1 LNRAQLLW
9 LLALAFALVFVALEP
24 LLTFPIFGSDT
35 GEYYRLTAALAST
48 GHLPLTSYS
57 GWGSAYQDFPGIFVL
72 SASTSGAL
80 GVDPLSALLT
90 IVPLVAALAV
100 FPLFLLFRRLFA
112 QETIAIL
119 GAGLASVAMPRM
131 FSIAHPAP
139 LALGDF
145 LTVAALWMFVEGRRD
160 RRWYLPLGLTASAL
174 IVTHHLSSYFLLV
187 SAIGGLLLLEIV
199 APGRWSRRFPMR
211 ELAFGAA
218 FVVGLFVYWFEYA
231 DAFVPII
238 GSGLHGSTGPALG
251 LFLAGG
257 LAGFVVIGA
266 VIRWRRH
273 ARRPNAAWRMRLPSD
288 RSLVRDFVVLFG
300 GTLAGSAA
308 LVLVPV
314 AISPATRTTS
324 PLILAFFLPLILMI
338 ALGAGSRRLVIGD
351 RPGLFALAWAGVLGL
366 SAFLAIGTQSAVI
379 LPSRHA
385 EYLLIPVGLLAAVGI
400 GRLVARLGDRGGRR
414 AVAAAATAAV
424 LLLAAN
430 AAIAYPPPALF
441 GGFQEGLTDQDAT
454 IWLWVGVG
462 LPPNATVATDHRL
475 SSMIF
480 GFDGNPATWDSTKAL
495 FIGSN
500 FSAAL
505 DELRSSDAP
514 HPPHTYPV
522 NAVAV
527 DAAMYGGVALD
538 PNTSA
543 YPLSAAAQ
551 AWFQHPPFVLVY
563 QSGAQAVYWVAGPL
577 PPP

>member
-1 LNRAQLLW
+1 LSRAQLLW
-9 LLALAFALVFVALEP
+9 LLALALALVFVAFEP

-35 GEYYRLTAALAST
+35 GEYYRLTAVLSST
-48 GHLPLTSYS
+48 GHLPLVSYS

-72 SASTSGAL
+72 SGATAGAL

-90 IVPLVAALAV
+90 VVPLVATLAV

-112 QETIAIL
+112 QDTIAIL
-119 GAGLASVAMPRM
+119 GAGLASVAMPRI

-160 RRWYLPLGLTASAL
+160 RRWYFPLGVTAATL

-187 SAIGGLLLLEIV
+187 SALGGLLLVELV
-199 APGRWSRRFPMR
+199 APGRWSRRFPLR
-211 ELAFGAA
+211 ELAFGVA
-218 FVVGLFVYWFEYA
+218 FLVGLFVYWFEYA
-231 DAFVPII
+231 GAFVPII
-238 GSGLHGSTGPALG
+238 GSGLFGWPVPALSV
-251 LFLAGG
+251 FLAGG
-257 LAGFVVIGA
+257 LAAVVVMGA
-266 VIRWRRH
+266 LIRWRRR
-273 ARRPNAAWRMRLPSD
+273 APRRAGPGRVRLPSD
-288 RSLVRDFVVLFG
+288 RSLLRDFAVLFG
-300 GTLAGSAA
+300 GTLVGSAA

-338 ALGAGSRRLVIGD
+338 ALGAGSRRLVIGE
-351 RPGLFALAWAGVLGL
+351 RPGLFVLAWAGVLGL
-366 SAFLAIGTQSAVI
+366 SAFVGIATQSSVI

-385 EYLLIPVGLLAAVGI
+385 EYLLIPVGLLAAIGI
-400 GRLVARLGDRGGRR
+400 GRLIARLGDRSGRR
-414 AVAAAATAAV
+414 AIAAGATAAV

-441 GGFQEGLTDQDAT
+441 GGFQEGLTAQDAAL
-454 IWLWVGVG
+454 WMWVGIA
-462 LPPNATVATDHRL
+462 LPPNATVASDHRI

-480 GFDGNPATWDSTKAL
+480 GFDGNPSTWDSTKAL

-514 HPPHTYPV
+514 HPPHVYPV
-522 NAVAV
+522 NAVAI
-527 DAAMYGGVALD
+527 DETMFAGVALD

-551 AWFQHPPFVLVY
+551 AWFLHPPFILLY
-563 QSGAQAVYWVAGPL
+563 QSGAQAVYWVDGPL
-577 PPP
+577 PPS